1 MPWSLE
7 LDSISVDRLVQ
18 QLGLQPHPEG
28 GWYREFH
35 RSGVSVQR
43 SDGERRAGL
52 TQILFLLP
60 AGGLSR
66 WHRVLG
72 ADEAWH
78 FVAGDPLEL
87 WILPPQGG
95 VAACR
100 WLGPLALP
108 GTATAA
114 VTSELL
120 TEPVVVVPADWWQ
133 AARCP
138 GRWSLVSCCVGP
150 GFDFRDFE
158 LLDQLPPAQH
168 PSGACSS
175 FL

>member
-1 MPWSLE
+1 MPGPLE
-7 LDSISVDRLVQ
+7 PESISVDYLVR

-43 SDGERRAGL
+43 SDGGLRAGL

-87 WILPPQGG
+87 WMLPPQGG

-100 WLGPLALP
+100 CLGPLAIP
-108 GTATAA
+108 GMATTTVAS
-114 VTSELL
+114 VTPP
-120 TEPVVVVPADWWQ
+120 EPVVVVPADCWQ

-158 LLDQLPPAQH
+158 LLHQVPPAQH
-168 PSGACSS
+168 PPGACSS